1 MTAPYL
7 ADGTVSRL
15 ARWLRL
21 FGLDVEEA
29 AGADSDLLRRAR
41 LSGRTILTRCRRLAH
56 RDPAR
61 VLLIAGDD
69 PREQLRQVL
78 AGTAEGAPLTRC
90 SLCNAPLEPAG
101 AEDVKPRVPP
111 FVFAHHDVFARCPS
125 CGRIYWE
132 GTHVDRIRR
141 LLAET
146 RVDRSDTSP
155 HP

>member
-1 MTAPYL
+1 MSALYL
-7 ADGTVSRL
+7 ADGTVARL
-15 ARWLRL
+15 TRWLRL
-21 FGLDVEEA
+21 FGFDVEEA
-29 AGADSDLLRRAR
+29 AGPDSDLLRRAR

-61 VLLIAGDD
+61 VLFVTSDD

-78 AGTAEGAPLTRC
+78 AGAPAGAPLTRC
-90 SLCNAPLEPAG
+90 SLCNAPLEAAPA
-101 AEDVKPRVPP
+101 EEVKPHVPA

-141 LLAET
+141 LLAES
-146 RVDRSDTSP
+146 RFDRNDVSP
-155 HP
+155 HA